1 MSSISWTLLHV
12 CGGADISRVEQEQ
25 EQEQVEVL
33 ECRTEGWEARRG
45 NRNVLLHD
53 EELINVFQPSCSC
66 SFVCTQIRHR
76 AQRHRP
82 TRRPTD
88 RELKIHV
95 AIHRGPCVYRWRGH
109 GYAFPLS
116 LSTSTV
122 SMSVCIC
129 TYVLCNNRISVS
141 SPGEERYRP
150 LKAIYF
156 SDHLPKAR
164 ERSWFPRSRPHRP
177 ILLGDSLGQRY
188 S

>member
-66 SFVCTQIRHR
+66 SFVCTQTRHR

-122 SMSVCIC
+122 SMCLCVYVRTFCATTVSRSLLQEKSVI
-129 TYVLCNNRISVS
+129 
-141 SPGEERYRP
+141 
-150 LKAIYF
+150 
-156 SDHLPKAR
+156 DHLR
-164 ERSWFPRSRPHRP
+164 QFTSR
-177 ILLGDSLGQRY
+177 ITCQKQGKGAGSLDPALTDRF

>member
-1 MSSISWTLLHV
+1 MRHLHPRDV
-12 CGGADISRVEQEQ
+12 TQICRVSLGHYCMYAAEQTFRGWSRNRSRNKWK
-25 EQEQVEVL
+25 L

-66 SFVCTQIRHR
+66 SFVCTQTRHR

-109 GYAFPLS
+109 SYAFPLF
-116 LSTSTV
+116 LSTS
-122 SMSVCIC
+122 VCLC
-129 TYVLCNNRISVS
+129 VYMYVLCNNRISAS

-156 SDHLPKAR
+156 SDHLPKAGK
-164 ERSWFPRSRPHRP
+164 ELVP
-177 ILLGDSLGQRY
+177 ILTGRFS
-188 S
+188 